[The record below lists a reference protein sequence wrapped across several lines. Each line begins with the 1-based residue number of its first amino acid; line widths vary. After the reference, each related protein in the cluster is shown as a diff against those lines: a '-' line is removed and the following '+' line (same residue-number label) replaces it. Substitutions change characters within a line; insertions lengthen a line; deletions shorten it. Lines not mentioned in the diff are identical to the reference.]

1 MEEVL
6 YFLREI
12 ESLSRSEARRIKTI
26 SEERREASFVVKAN
40 SSGRQQLTR
49 TEGTVVCKGWSR
61 CACEFYR
68 EAANET
74 ISSISRIPD
83 EVQMAPI

>member
-12 ESLSRSEARRIKTI
+12 ESLSRSETRRIKTI
-26 SEERREASFVVKAN
+26 SEERREASFEVKAN

-49 TEGTVVCKGWSR
+49 TEGTVVC
-61 CACEFYR
+61 
-68 EAANET
+68 
-74 ISSISRIPD
+74 
-83 EVQMAPI
+83 